1 MEKKN
6 SDSRLEKNQV
16 YRKDN
21 LETTVIRISNK
32 NYESLR
38 KKAFYNRTTIRK
50 IADEI
55 LEEELSEGK

>member
-6 SDSRLEKNQV
+6 GDSLLEKNQV

-38 KKAFYNRTTIRK
+38 KKDFYNRTTIRK